1 MLGIL
6 ISLEAEKI
14 FTLGTYTVTNSL
26 LYTALVS
33 LLIFGAALVFRRR
46 IAMVPGY
53 FQSGIEMIL
62 EYFLELMDSVLNRR
76 ALSEK
81 YLPIVGTIFLFVMT
95 ANWLSLLPGV
105 GSIGLNEEGHGL
117 VPLLRAPAADLNFTL
132 ALAIVTVVLVNIFA
146 VQSLGL
152 AGRLKHFF
160 NFSNPINFIIGLL
173 ELVSE
178 FAKIISFSFRLFG
191 NVFAGEVLLLI
202 VAFLVPFVIP
212 VPFLMLEVFVGM
224 IQAFVFAMLALV
236 FIAIATAHSE
246 GHEEKVGEKVLSH

>member
-1 MLGIL
+1 MAGIL

-14 FTLGTYTVTNSL
+14 FTLGAYTVTNSL

-33 LLIFGAALVFRRR
+33 LLILAGSLLLRRQ
-46 IAMVPGY
+46 ISMVPGY
-53 FQSGIEMIL
+53 FQNIIEVIL
-62 EYFLELMDSVLNRR
+62 EYFLNLMDSVLGRR
-76 ALSEK
+76 DLSEK
-81 YLPIVGTIFLFVMT
+81 YLPIVGTIFLFIMI

-105 GSIGLNEEGHGL
+105 GSLGLEEEGHGL

-132 ALAIVTVVLVNIFA
+132 ALAIVTVVLVNVFA
-146 VQSLGL
+146 VRALGL
-152 AGRLKHFF
+152 GGRLKHFF
-160 NFSNPINFIIGLL
+160 NFSNPVNFAIGLL

-178 FAKIISFSFRLFG
+178 FAKIVSFSFRLFG

-202 VAFLVPFVIP
+202 VAFLVPFVVP

-236 FIAIATAHSE
+236 FIAIATAHGE
-246 GHEEKVGEKVLSH
+246 DHDTKVGEKVLSH